1 MPSSVP
7 AISIQSLTK
16 FYRRFKALDQVSFE
30 VEEGIF
36 FGFLGPNGA
45 GKTTTINAITGLANF
60 QGGRIQ
66 VFGFDVLKDYR
77 QSRALIGLVP
87 QEFNFDPFL
96 SAEQILTFEGGYFG
110 LTPREAKARA
120 YELLES
126 FDLMKKRKEG
136 YKKLSGGMKRRL
148 LIARALMHR
157 PKILILDEP
166 TAGVDVELRH
176 KLWEFLRELNRQGI
190 TIFLTTHYIEEAEKL
205 CSRIGVIHE
214 GRIIALDPTETLI
227 RKMTADQVELFLKNP
242 LAELPDELASLDVE
256 LAEGRKI
263 RFEERE
269 GVVQTLLKTLY
280 EKGIEIE
287 RINVRRPTLE
297 DAFLKLTKKK
307 VSVIA
312 SEAKQS
318 HDPRLLRPFGPR
330 NNDEW
335 SETEI

>member
-1 MPSSVP
+1 MPSSIP

-16 FYRRFKALDQVSFE
+16 FYRRFKALDHLCFE
-30 VEEGIF
+30 VEEGNF

-45 GKTTTINAITGLANF
+45 GKTTTINTVTGLADF

-96 SAEQILTFEGGYFG
+96 SAEQILVFEGGYFG

-176 KLWEFLRELNRQGI
+176 KLWEFLRSLNQQGI

-205 CSRIGVIHE
+205 CNRIGVIHE

-242 LAELPDELASLDVE
+242 LAELPAEFNSLDIE
-256 LAEGRKI
+256 LGNGGKKI
-263 RFEERE
+263 QFEERE
-269 GVVQTLLKTLY
+269 GAVQRVLKILY
-280 EKGIEIE
+280 AQGSEIE
-287 RINVRRPTLE
+287 HINVRRPTLE
-297 DAFLKLTKKK
+297 DAFLKLTKKRP
-307 VSVIA
+307 VE
-312 SEAKQS
+312 SEPS
-318 HDPRLLRPFGPR
+318 PGPKDR
-330 NNDEW
+330 FQLWNKEAGE
-335 SETEI
+335 SEL